1 MNLKKLI
8 KSTDMK
14 ESESLCQDR
23 SERGDKIVHDRKGS
37 YLVEASMTL
46 PVLILCICA
55 MALLIHVIAICE
67 NIGFSTAEEMHKICL
82 DAYNDIK
89 PASVQALHL
98 RQKILKENPRITKF
112 TVKKFR
118 YLYEENGISDLI
130 RLQTEADFTVE
141 NPVGIRGK
149 INFQE
154 TLVARGFTGKQ
165 ENGKNLSA
173 EDFARNEN
181 SQKVWIF
188 PKYGLR
194 YHKASCR
201 YVRDYSG
208 GAEYQ
213 MELEAEDAKSRGF
226 TPCTICGG

>member
-14 ESESLCQDR
+14 ESENLCQDR
-23 SERGDKIVHDRKGS
+23 SEHRDKIVHDRKGS

-118 YLYEENGISDLI
+118 YLYEENGISESDPA
-130 RLQTEADFTVE
+130 ADRSRFY
-141 NPVGIRGK
+141 RRK
-149 INFQE
+149 
-154 TLVARGFTGKQ
+154 
-165 ENGKNLSA
+165 
-173 EDFARNEN
+173 
-181 SQKVWIF
+181 
-188 PKYGLR
+188 
-194 YHKASCR
+194 SCR
-201 YVRDYSG
+201 HQGKDQLSRDFNCQRIYR
-208 GAEYQ
+208 EHKKT
-213 MELEAEDAKSRGF
+213 ERV
-226 TPCTICGG
+226 

>member
-14 ESESLCQDR
+14 ESENLCQDR
-23 SERGDKIVHDRKGS
+23 SEHRDKIVHDRKGS

-67 NIGFSTAEEMHKICL
+67 NIGFSTAE
-82 DAYNDIK
+82 
-89 PASVQALHL
+89 ALHL

-154 TLVARGFTGKQ
+154 TLIARGFTGKQ
-165 ENGKNLSA
+165 ENGKGLSA

-208 GAEYQ
+208 GTEYQ